1 MNDDEIAKSEPLYY
15 TQRLKKTIGIQN
27 EGYKKKFKRPKPKVD
42 TVE

>member
-1 MNDDEIAKSEPLYY
+1 MNDDEMAKFEPLYY
-15 TQRLKKTIGIQN
+15 TQRLKNTIGIQN